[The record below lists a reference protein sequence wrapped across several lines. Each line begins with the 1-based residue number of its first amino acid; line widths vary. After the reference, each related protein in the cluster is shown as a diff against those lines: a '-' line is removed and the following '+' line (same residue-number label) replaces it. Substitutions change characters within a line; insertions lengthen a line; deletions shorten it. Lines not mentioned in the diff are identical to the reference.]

1 MAFSTKDIRKE
12 TKKLRLKNQW
22 ARVSQTA
29 KSGGVHHAQ
38 QLIWQKPERS

>member
-12 TKKLRLKNQW
+12 TKRLQPKSQW
-22 ARVSQTA
+22 ARVAQTA
-29 KSGGVHHAQ
+29 KLGGVDHEQ